1 MLNYFHEGYFQLLN
15 GIPKIFKISIWF
27 VSDTRFIILGIGL
40 IFSGIIFLSVFG
52 DQSTEIALQ
61 EGFSKCYEYHDDSPP
76 TETDCNTAFE
86 NKMVIFAITALL
98 IVCGIISLVKGTK
111 GGWDQD
117 VKPEDM
123 VGPGSSFDTR
133 DESDDSDQNNSK

>member
-1 MLNYFHEGYFQLLN
+1 M
-15 GIPKIFKISIWF
+15 PKIFKISIWF

-52 DQSTEIALQ
+52 SQSTELALQ
-61 EGFSKCYEYHDDSPP
+61 EGFSKCFEYYDDSPP
-76 TETDCNTAFE
+76 TEIDCDAASE
-86 NKMVIFAITALL
+86 NKMITFAITTLL
-98 IVCGIISLVKGTK
+98 IVCGIISLVKGMK
-111 GGWDQD
+111 GSWDQN

-133 DESDDSDQNNSK
+133 DNPDDSDHSDSK

>member
-1 MLNYFHEGYFQLLN
+1 M
-15 GIPKIFKISIWF
+15 PKIFKISIWL

-52 DQSTEIALQ
+52 SQSTEISLQ
-61 EGFSKCYEYHDDSPP
+61 EGFSKCFEYHDDSPP
-76 TETDCNTAFE
+76 TEIDCDDAAE
-86 NKMVIFAITALL
+86 NKMIIFAITSLL
-98 IVCGIISLVKGTK
+98 IVCGIISLVNGIKGR
-111 GGWDQD
+111 WDQD

-133 DESDDSDQNNSK
+133 DESDDSNQNDSK

>member
-1 MLNYFHEGYFQLLN
+1 M
-15 GIPKIFKISIWF
+15 PKIFKIYIWF

-52 DQSTEIALQ
+52 SQSTEIALQ
-61 EGFSKCYEYHDDSPP
+61 EGFSKCFEYHDDSPP
-76 TETDCNTAFE
+76 TEIDCDVASE
-86 NKMVIFAITALL
+86 NKMITFAITTLL
-98 IVCGIISLVKGTK
+98 IVCGIVSLVKGVK
-111 GGWDQD
+111 GGWDQN

-133 DESDDSDQNNSK
+133 DNPDDSDHSDSK

>member
-1 MLNYFHEGYFQLLN
+1 M
-15 GIPKIFKISIWF
+15 PKIFIIPMLF

-52 DQSTEIALQ
+52 SQSNEIALQ
-61 EGFSKCYEYHDDSPP
+61 EGFSKCFEYHDDSPP
-76 TETDCNTAFE
+76 TEIDCDVASE
-86 NKMVIFAITALL
+86 NKMITFAITTLL
-98 IVCGIISLVKGTK
+98 IVCGIVSLVKGVK
-111 GGWDQD
+111 GGWDQN

-133 DESDDSDQNNSK
+133 DNPDDSDHSDSK

>member
-1 MLNYFHEGYFQLLN
+1 M
-15 GIPKIFKISIWF
+15 PKIFKISIWL

-52 DQSTEIALQ
+52 SQSTEISMQ
-61 EGFSKCYEYHDDSPP
+61 EGFSKCFEYHDDSPP
-76 TETDCNTAFE
+76 TEIDCDDAVE
-86 NKMVIFAITALL
+86 NKMIIFAITSLL
-98 IVCGIISLVKGTK
+98 IVCGIISLVNGIKGR
-111 GGWDQD
+111 WDQD

-133 DESDDSDQNNSK
+133 DESDDSNQNDSK

>member
-1 MLNYFHEGYFQLLN
+1 M
-15 GIPKIFKISIWF
+15 PKIFKISIWL

-52 DQSTEIALQ
+52 SQSTEISLQ
-61 EGFSKCYEYHDDSPP
+61 EGFSKCFEYHDDSPP
-76 TETDCNTAFE
+76 TEIDCDDAAE
-86 NKMVIFAITALL
+86 NKMIIFAITSLL
-98 IVCGIISLVKGTK
+98 IVCGIISLVNGIKGR
-111 GGWDQD
+111 WDQD

-133 DESDDSDQNNSK
+133 DEPDDSDQNDSK

>member
-1 MLNYFHEGYFQLLN
+1 M
-15 GIPKIFKISIWF
+15 PKIFKISIWL

-52 DQSTEIALQ
+52 GQSTEISLQ
-61 EGFSKCYEYHDDSPP
+61 EGFSKCFEYHDDSPP
-76 TETDCNTAFE
+76 TEIDCDDAVE
-86 NKMVIFAITALL
+86 NKMIIFAITSLL
-98 IVCGIISLVKGTK
+98 IVCGIISLVNGIKGR
-111 GGWDQD
+111 WDQD

-133 DESDDSDQNNSK
+133 DESDDSNQNDSK